1 MKSYIAVRAKCEAQL
16 LANGMKVTIVRLWYV
31 LGRLHRWPYVLL
43 PMYWICERIPATRHG
58 AKRLRLV
65 TL

>member
-31 LGRLHRWPYVLL
+31 LGRLHR
-43 PMYWICERIPATRHG
+43 
-58 AKRLRLV
+58 
-65 TL
+65 